1 MIRDTLASL
10 NTTTTAFQ
18 AAAEQGAQA
27 DQSVALYRMQRA
39 LEELS
44 SIRGQST
51 SMISLYI
58 PPRTPMSKLT
68 TILADAKSSAS
79 CIKKPKNRKS
89 VLDALASIDARTKN
103 MREFPNNGAVIFAG
117 TAQLEGDKE
126 RRVFTMMEP
135 IKPVTQFSYTCG
147 PTFVTE
153 KLKEMCETDDT
164 YGFIVV
170 DGNGTLFATLS
181 GNRSRVL
188 HRFDVSLPSKHG
200 RGGQSSVRFARLRL

>member
-10 NTTTTAFQ
+10 SNTTAAFQ
-18 AAAEQGAQA
+18 AAAETGAQA
-27 DQSVALYRMQRA
+27 DASVQLYRMQRA

-44 SIRGQST
+44 NIRGQST
-51 SMISLYI
+51 SMISLYM
-58 PPRTPMSKLT
+58 PPRTPMSKLNGLLT
-68 TILADAKSSAS
+68 EAKSSAS
-79 CIKKPKNRKS
+79 CIKKTKNRKS
-89 VLDALASIDARTKN
+89 VLDALASIEARTKN
-103 MREFPNNGAVIFAG
+103 MREFPANGAVIFAG
-117 TAQLEGDKE
+117 TAQDGDKE
-126 RRVFTMMEP
+126 RRVFTMIEP

-147 PTFVTE
+147 PTFVTD
-153 KLKEMCETDDT
+153 KLKDMCETDDT

-170 DGNGTLFATLS
+170 DGNGALFATLS